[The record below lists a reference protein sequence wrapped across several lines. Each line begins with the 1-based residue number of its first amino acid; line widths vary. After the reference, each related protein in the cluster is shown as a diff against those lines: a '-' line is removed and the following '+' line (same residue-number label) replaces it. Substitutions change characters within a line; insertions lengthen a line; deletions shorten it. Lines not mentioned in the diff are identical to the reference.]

1 MMWIQSFKHS
11 GNAIYATLP
20 SCACLIDQSPIEGAG
35 HLSQA
40 SNEYL
45 NLGHAVVDKLYG
57 GVLSCSCCGNADPKV
72 YSTAAPPPLPASALH
87 TSAMKWGFKGI
98 LKSCVLKKG
107 PGEEPL
113 TATYATQ
120 VVTACA
126 DVISSPASKHAAL
139 A

>member
-1 MMWIQSFKHS
+1 MQLLTNCMVESLAAVAVAMPILKCIQ
-11 GNAIYATLP
+11 
-20 SCACLIDQSPIEGAG
+20 Q
-35 HLSQA
+35 Q
-40 SNEYL
+40 
-45 NLGHAVVDKLYG
+45 
-57 GVLSCSCCGNADPKV
+57 
-72 YSTAAPPPLPASALH
+72 PPLLPASALH

-107 PGEEPL
+107 PREEPL